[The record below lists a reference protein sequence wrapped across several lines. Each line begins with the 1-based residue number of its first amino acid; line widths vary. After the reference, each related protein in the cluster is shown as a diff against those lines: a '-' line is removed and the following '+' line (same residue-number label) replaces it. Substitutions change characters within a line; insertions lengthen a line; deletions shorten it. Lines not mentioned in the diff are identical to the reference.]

1 MAGRRPR
8 GVWGYARHLLGDRDD
23 ADDDRGVGHGA
34 AGDDLRGVSAQDALG
49 GVDGREGVRAG
60 HGLARA
66 G

>member
-1 MAGRRPR
+1 MHGI
-8 GVWGYARHLLGDRDD
+8 LLGDRDD

-34 AGDDLRGVSAQDALG
+34 AGDDLRGVGAQDALG